1 MTYNSKTNY
10 TKKVYKPNNLKY
22 EKKSDILTNGKRM
35 TIKIAPKKVNEI
47 NNATSIKNEV
57 LSPKETKM
65 TIDLSIGAA
74 PTYEE
79 YLNRLKTKGG
89 KRKFNMSTWRKSKK
103 RESIKKKNSMSTW
116 RRSKKRRLLAGKK
129 RNNSLLIPG
138 KIPE

>member
-10 TKKVYKPNNLKY
+10 TKKVYKPKNLKH
-22 EKKSDILTNGKRM
+22 EQMITNGKRM
-35 TIKIAPKKVNEI
+35 TIKIAPKEVNGI
-47 NNATSIKNEV
+47 NMREGTARIDEV

-65 TIDLSIGAA
+65 MIDLSIGAA

-79 YLNRLKTKGG
+79 YLDRLKTKGG
-89 KRKFNMSTWRKSKK
+89 KRKISMSTWRKTKK
-103 RESIKKKNSMSTW
+103 RESRKKKNSMSTW
-116 RRSKKRRLLAGKK
+116 RRSKKRRLFAGKK